1 MTAIA
6 AHMETYLRDYLA
18 KQKGASQYT
27 CETYACSFQLL
38 FNFASQRLKI
48 PPSSLALE
56 QIDAPLITDFLEY
69 LEETKGNSPS
79 TRNTRLAAI
88 KSFFHFLEYR
98 QPASLEQGRRIFAIV
113 KKKTV
118 SKLVNYL
125 TREES
130 QAILK
135 IPNSNTKSGVRDIA
149 IIQLMLATGIRV
161 SELTG
166 LRVDE
171 LTLAPAPVIFIRGKG
186 RKERSL
192 PLWQE
197 TVSHLRAWLTVR
209 GAVQVPELFVNN
221 RNEPLSRWGIAHLLK
236 KYKQLASLQC
246 ISLKQKNIS
255 PHSLRHSCA
264 IAVLQATKDIRKV
277 ALWLGHSSTQTTEV
291 YLRADLTEK
300 LGTINLMTPP
310 NVKKGKFHTVDSLMA
325 ILKG

>member
-6 AHMETYLRDYLA
+6 PHMESYLRDYLA
-18 KQKGASQYT
+18 KQKGASPHT

-38 FNFASQRLKI
+38 FNFASQRLKVT
-48 PPSSLALE
+48 PSSLALE

-69 LEETKGNSPS
+69 LEITKGNSPS

-98 QPASLEQGRRIFAIV
+98 LPGSLEQGRRIFAIV
-113 KKKTV
+113 KKKTT
-118 SKLVNYL
+118 SKLVHYL

-130 QAILK
+130 LAILK
-135 IPNSNTKSGVRDIA
+135 APNLNTKSGIRDIA

-171 LTLAPAPVIFIRGKG
+171 LTLTPAPVIFIRGKV
-186 RKERSL
+186 RKERLL

-197 TVSHLRAWLTVR
+197 TVVHLRAWLAVR
-209 GAVQVPELFVNN
+209 GTVQVPELFVNN

-236 KYKQLASLQC
+236 KYTQLASLQC
-246 ISLKQKNIS
+246 ASLERKNIS

-277 ALWLGHSSTQTTEV
+277 ALWLGHGSTQTTEV
-291 YLRADLTEK
+291 YLRSDLIEK
-300 LGTINLMTPP
+300 LEVINLMTPP
-310 NVKKGKFHTVDSLMA
+310 NIKKGVFTAADSLMA